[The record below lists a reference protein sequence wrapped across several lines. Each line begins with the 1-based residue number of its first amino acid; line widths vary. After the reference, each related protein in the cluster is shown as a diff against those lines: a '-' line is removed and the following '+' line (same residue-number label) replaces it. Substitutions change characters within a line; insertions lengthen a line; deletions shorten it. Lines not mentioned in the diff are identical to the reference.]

1 MAIIKYT
8 NAQVAEIKDSLFTDI
23 VDGNEVFNTKGYEDW
38 VTMQEA
44 KGNSFPKARTGKVVD
59 NKTIETLKAEF
70 TTAIKKLPN
79 VTTTGKKGFVI
90 DGNNQLIQV
99 QPLFRVVEANKA
111 GVSEAKFNEIYKATE
126 KAQNKTTPKKDTA
139 KQNK

>member
-1 MAIIKYT
+1 MVKYT
-8 NAQVAEIKDSLFTDI
+8 NAQVSEIKDSLFTNI
-23 VDGNEVFNTKGYEDW
+23 VDGVEVFNENIYLDW
-38 VTMQEA
+38 VQKQEA
-44 KGNSFPKARTGKVVD
+44 KGNTFPKARTGKVVD

-111 GVSEAKFNEIYKATE
+111 GVSETKFNEIYKATA
-126 KAQNKTTPKKDTA
+126 KAQSIKPPKKETT

>member
-1 MAIIKYT
+1 MVKYT
-8 NAQVAEIKDSLFTDI
+8 NAQVSEIKDSLFTDI
-23 VDGNEVFNTKGYEDW
+23 VEGNEVFNTKAFEDC

-44 KGNSFPKARTGKVVD
+44 KGNTFPKARTGKVVD
-59 NKTIETLKAEF
+59 NETITKLKAEF

-79 VTTTGKKGFVI
+79 VTPTGKKGFVI

-111 GVSEAKFNEIYKATE
+111 GVSEAKFKEIYKATE
-126 KAQNKTTPKKDTA
+126 KAQNIKTPKKDTT